1 MKQYLPCQ
9 VTSPTN
15 GNKNLNNMVDNKF
28 TNPTMHLSYL
38 PQRTFIINPKDILWE
53 GRKHHMNLYSDDE
66 SCNLLDRQPVR
77 LIQEG
82 ILTSTSLPKLN
93 KNPKSQCEGLLTESE
108 LKSIKTLKNGKK
120 PGNDELTAESCKF
133 FWNDIKDLLLSSINY
148 ALEYGRLS
156 TLKRRLITPLLP
168 IKDKDLLYLKIGDIY
183 HSLMLIIR
191 STPKH

>member
-1 MKQYLPCQ
+1 MSYFEHHSTCIRISLTQSTSTWSSSFCQITDVKQYLPCQ

-38 PQRTFIINPKDILWE
+38 PQRTFIINPKDILEE
-53 GRKHHMNLYSDDE
+53 GRKYHMNLYSDDE

-82 ILTSTSLPKLN
+82 ILTSTPLPKLN

-108 LKSIKTLKNGKK
+108 LKSIKTLKKTGENLGMM
-120 PGNDELTAESCKF
+120 S
-133 FWNDIKDLLLSSINY
+133 
-148 ALEYGRLS
+148 
-156 TLKRRLITPLLP
+156 
-168 IKDKDLLYLKIGDIY
+168 
-183 HSLMLIIR
+183 
-191 STPKH
+191 